1 MRAEVSA
8 RSDFIL
14 RWRFVLHENAVC
26 PQASLWQL
34 QAHLTG
40 RLVNLKKEFIVMIL
54 RNFTLALI
62 LITGLSACAIS
73 HKSPPD
79 GFSSWHQYWQHQ
91 AGHRGSNNRN

>member
-1 MRAEVSA
+1 
-8 RSDFIL
+8 
-14 RWRFVLHENAVC
+14 
-26 PQASLWQL
+26 
-34 QAHLTG
+34 
-40 RLVNLKKEFIVMIL
+40 MIL

-79 GFSSWHQYWQHQ
+79 GFSSWYQYWQHQ